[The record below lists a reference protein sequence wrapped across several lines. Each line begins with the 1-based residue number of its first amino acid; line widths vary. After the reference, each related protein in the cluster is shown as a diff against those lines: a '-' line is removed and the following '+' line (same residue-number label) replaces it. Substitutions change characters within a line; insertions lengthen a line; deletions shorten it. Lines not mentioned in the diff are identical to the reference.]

1 MRKNVRRAAVGLL
14 IAGKLAAAAL
24 MWRHCE
30 VKHESIQR
38 LLREEQDRHFKYSNR
53 GESMQIN
60 NDQHFIQSFL
70 NKVVDGR
77 KITAKDRAI
86 YNLALL
92 YEFKRAF
99 PEKARFI
106 KEKDKDRG
114 D

>member
-1 MRKNVRRAAVGLL
+1 
-14 IAGKLAAAAL
+14 
-24 MWRHCE
+24 
-30 VKHESIQR
+30 
-38 LLREEQDRHFKYSNR
+38 
-53 GESMQIN
+53 MQIN

-106 KEKDKDRG
+106 KEKDMETAVKPIPPPSNVMKNNAYTIVHASGQSIKHPMCVYRG
-114 D
+114 KCGCMKPAMKKN